1 VSKSGT
7 VRIGVAGLGYWG
19 PNVARNIADLERSQ
33 VTWLCDRSQEALD
46 KVGKRYPWARTTS
59 CYEEMLADPE
69 LDAVAVVTPVSTHFQ
84 LAAEALSAGKHVL
97 VEKPLA
103 ASSSQAQELIQLAEE
118 RDLVLLPGHTFL
130 YSPPVV
136 KIRSLL
142 DANELGD
149 IYCLSLSRV
158 NLGLHQ
164 PDVSV
169 IWDLAPHDLSI
180 LSFWLGRMP
189 SEVSAM
195 TRSCVLPN
203 SPDIAFLNLRYDT
216 GTVAHIELSWLSPV
230 KLRRTAIIGSEKMLI
245 YDDTS
250 NEPIRI
256 FDSGAELP
264 PPETFGE
271 FRLTY
276 RTGDVVS
283 PKVEAAEPLA
293 VEIADFCA
301 AILDGVE
308 PRSTA
313 QIGLEVV
320 QTIEAVERSLAA
332 HGEPTDLSAVAV

>member
-1 VSKSGT
+1 
-7 VRIGVAGLGYWG
+7 
-19 PNVARNIADLERSQ
+19 
-33 VTWLCDRSQEALD
+33 
-46 KVGKRYPWARTTS
+46 
-59 CYEEMLADPE
+59 
-69 LDAVAVVTPVSTHFQ
+69 
-84 LAAEALSAGKHVL
+84 
-97 VEKPLA
+97 
-103 ASSSQAQELIQLAEE
+103 
-118 RDLVLLPGHTFL
+118 
-130 YSPPVV
+130 
-136 KIRSLL
+136 
-142 DANELGD
+142 
-149 IYCLSLSRV
+149 
-158 NLGLHQ
+158 
-164 PDVSV
+164 
-169 IWDLAPHDLSI
+169 
-180 LSFWLGRMP
+180 MP